1 MIKVALSIY
10 WYVFHTFVSKQINID
25 FIFICM
31 GKTNKSQYSDNLHL
45 YSSTFFLLQFS
56 IIAKA
61 KKHISHLLSSDVL
74 KVIVVSFPPP
84 FAVNA

>member
-1 MIKVALSIY
+1 MIKVELSIY

-45 YSSTFFLLQFS
+45 YSSTLFFPS
-56 IIAKA
+56 TI
-61 KKHISHLLSSDVL
+61 
-74 KVIVVSFPPP
+74 
-84 FAVNA
+84 

>member
-45 YSSTFFLLQFS
+45 YSCTLFFPSTIQHYCES
-56 IIAKA
+56 KET
-61 KKHISHLLSSDVL
+61 HITLTV
-74 KVIVVSFPPP
+74 F
-84 FAVNA
+84 